1 MHGGPAGVI
10 AGQAAEALESQ
21 ADPSLRDYERA
32 MIAQALTEANW
43 SQSQAARTLTISRD
57 NLRHRIK
64 KYKIVK
70 AT

>member
-1 MHGGPAGVI
+1 MPGGQAGVI
-10 AGQAAEALESQ
+10 ASQAAETLESQ
-21 ADPSLRDYERA
+21 AEPSLRDYERA
-32 MIAQALTEANW
+32 RIVQAPTEANW